1 MKKLLSILLAVT
13 MLLAMGSGLV
23 LFTSSATEYVKMPMP
38 GFNQYTPE
46 QMGKMAKR
54 VGYSGAEDYE
64 YGSNWVFT
72 KDDDGHTIISVDI
85 PATGDNYNGYKVA
98 FATADKYDQWRQNK
112 LIDGLSPFG
121 DVDMSNK
128 LGFKF
133 KIVNVGDVAFT
144 GNIGFCFGSSTKRVA
159 VDFRAADKEGD
170 YYVVR
175 FAKTGWYGY
184 TTVGA
189 SWYYDCPTLEDTYY
203 GVIDQFQIYFENDAS
218 MAGKRLSFYFDDFH
232 AYGSVDSTEL
242 GKAIVAAKAADLD
255 DTLIASAEEIY
266 KAAEDHTQAE
276 IDKAA
281 KKLTDTIDEI
291 KYGYEKYKDELD
303 NLLTVADDLGF
314 FDSTYENYEA
324 ISDADMVF
332 ANAAS
337 TLDELMN
344 NVRIVRGCIAE
355 EVMDG
360 DLLTA
365 FIKCNNAWKYNYT
378 DASFKA
384 LTTAIDEVS
393 AEFIYG
399 GLSKGVALGEN
410 DAAALLN
417 TAYQGL
423 VALPVRANTAN
434 FFAGWTTTKVN
445 DVVDANSGRL
455 CDSIGD
461 GKNTKDIWN
470 NGDFSNNTLFEADD
484 NFVMTALADFTGKS
498 MGWKN
503 MDRSKT
509 LQPNDNGAFP
519 PIDVT
524 GLNDS
529 YGIRFKL
536 EVEGGSVERLLIG
549 LSNCSDMMK
558 EDYARYISPDCV
570 DAEGYINIPFSYFE
584 TAWWTAEK
592 GKFNSDDREKIIVL
606 IIEAYG
612 VEEDTVITMS
622 DFTGYQLLEK
632 ATQEDVAKLEGVV
645 NALKAFDI
653 DGRYADIVAAAEA
666 LDPDVNY
673 TADYDEVYEQAN
685 AVLSDYKD
693 PTFAIVDVPGYSI
706 YEQEELDLFPVRGGN
721 VDIVKEGD
729 GIRATFTGSYR
740 FWNGTITYPNENFP
754 NTGYGPDDCDYGE
767 LVPINDKTLKEMLGG
782 YDLTQI
788 IAYRFKIDGGG
799 AYVAVNYKDGIGL
812 WSGMVTKAHTV
823 YMGSDG
829 YFTFNIADTPTAK
842 FDGWYGGNGYNQ
854 DLQAIREH
862 AKYIGFD
869 FDPAKNTGKL
879 IHGWQVILYESIDR
893 SELKEALTTFADL
906 GLASYDDALA
916 TYYNKDATETEL
928 KAAAD
933 QLVKDATPDAPSAPV
948 LEKVTYNSVTLQPGA
963 KNIEFRCNDGE
974 WTSLNVFENL
984 DPDTEYSFYAR
995 IMAIGVH
1002 PASEPSKA
1010 LVVRTAKA
1018 PLAGEITI
1026 EGEAVYGKTLTAN
1039 AAITSNNP
1047 GELSYVW
1054 SRATAL
1060 EAVQVGTGATYT
1072 VVKEDIGATLS
1083 VSVTAANLEGS
1094 LASESTAEVTK
1105 AKPEIIT
1112 PPANTVLM
1120 IGDKL
1125 GNANI
1130 AGAVVDV
1137 EGAWSWVEPEL
1148 IPDLTQSGSEF
1159 DVLFTP
1165 VDTDCYEIV
1174 AAKVTVTITSNTSE
1188 KVVTDA
1194 ASGISLKGEFL
1205 AGADPVMT
1213 VTDITAAKPAY
1224 IALLRAARNSES
1236 ANNLILFKNVS
1247 FSSQCYVGK
1256 LELSAQV
1263 SPSRAGQE
1271 YTVWFF
1277 ANGEVCSS
1285 TGTVDAYG
1293 VITVSDF
1300 VADIA

>member
-632 ATQEDVAKLEGVV
+632 ATQEDVAKLEDRDIESTAAKVIDGNLHILVLLVETVGKGCRGRLVDDTLDIKTGNLTGFLGSLALRIREVCRHGDDRLGHVLTEIFLGRLLHLLKNHRADLLRRIHLAGNLDARGVV
-645 NALKAFDI
+645 LATD
-653 DGRYADIVAAAEA
+653 
-666 LDPDVNY
+666 
-673 TADYDEVYEQAN
+673 
-685 AVLSDYKD
+685 
-693 PTFAIVDVPGYSI
+693 
-706 YEQEELDLFPVRGGN
+706 DLVRH
-721 VDIVKEGD
+721 
-729 GIRATFTGSYR
+729 
-740 FWNGTITYPNENFP
+740 P
-754 NTGYGPDDCDYGE
+754 
-767 LVPINDKTLKEMLGG
+767 
-782 YDLTQI
+782 
-788 IAYRFKIDGGG
+788 
-799 AYVAVNYKDGIGL
+799 
-812 WSGMVTKAHTV
+812 
-823 YMGSDG
+823 
-829 YFTFNIADTPTAK
+829 
-842 FDGWYGGNGYNQ
+842 
-854 DLQAIREH
+854 
-862 AKYIGFD
+862 
-869 FDPAKNTGKL
+869 
-879 IHGWQVILYESIDR
+879 
-893 SELKEALTTFADL
+893 ADL
-906 GLASYDDALA
+906 GRNLVVGLAHKALDGEDGVVRIGDGLALGRVADLPLSAFGECDDRRSGPLA
-916 TYYNKDATETEL
+916 FVVDDDGRLVAFHHSHARVGGSKINSNNFTHNIKL
-928 KAAAD
+928 LFLIIQRFAA
-933 QLVKDATPDAPSAPV
+933 KSDAPQISNPV
-948 LEKVTYNSVTLQPGA
+948 PS
-963 KNIEFRCNDGE
+963 
-974 WTSLNVFENL
+974 
-984 DPDTEYSFYAR
+984 SFYAKL
-995 IMAIGVH
+995 
-1002 PASEPSKA
+1002 S
-1010 LVVRTAKA
+1010 
-1018 PLAGEITI
+1018 
-1026 EGEAVYGKTLTAN
+1026 VYLQGKTDRDGL
-1039 AAITSNNP
+1039 
-1047 GELSYVW
+1047 
-1054 SRATAL
+1054 
-1060 EAVQVGTGATYT
+1060 Q
-1072 VVKEDIGATLS
+1072 
-1083 VSVTAANLEGS
+1083 
-1094 LASESTAEVTK
+1094 
-1105 AKPEIIT
+1105 
-1112 PPANTVLM
+1112 
-1120 IGDKL
+1120 
-1125 GNANI
+1125 
-1130 AGAVVDV
+1130 
-1137 EGAWSWVEPEL
+1137 
-1148 IPDLTQSGSEF
+1148 
-1159 DVLFTP
+1159 
-1165 VDTDCYEIV
+1165 DTFRRR
-1174 AAKVTVTITSNTSE
+1174 
-1188 KVVTDA
+1188 
-1194 ASGISLKGEFL
+1194 KG
-1205 AGADPVMT
+1205 
-1213 VTDITAAKPAY
+1213 
-1224 IALLRAARNSES
+1224 
-1236 ANNLILFKNVS
+1236 
-1247 FSSQCYVGK
+1247 
-1256 LELSAQV
+1256 
-1263 SPSRAGQE
+1263 
-1271 YTVWFF
+1271 
-1277 ANGEVCSS
+1277 
-1285 TGTVDAYG
+1285 
-1293 VITVSDF
+1293 
-1300 VADIA
+1300 